1 MRSESA
7 IRYLRDQRALR
18 CPAEK
23 TLDASPPLAIALP
36 IAALPAMLGAAF
48 ASATA
53 AMGALSP
60 ARRQALR
67 DALEGRQH
75 DALDRYVRATA
86 TVEASW
92 LVLRV
97 LGLSSG
103 ALLIYRVLPPH
114 LGPWDTPLAT
124 ALALVFYGIPAEVAR
139 SIVMRNPERAAPL
152 LLPIL
157 RPLELLVFPIA
168 AMLVWVGAGVASLVS
183 RPTQPTAELTENE
196 VEIIV
201 NEGEL
206 DGSLDH
212 DRSEMIRNV
221 LDFRDLTAGEV
232 MVPRTHVVG
241 FELDTEPSELLEGV
255 AESEHSRY
263 PVYHDRIDNIVGI
276 LHVKDLISRLA
287 GQKDIDG
294 LKLGDLIRR
303 PVSYVT
309 EGQSASSVL
318 QDMRIKRQHM
328 ALVLDEFGTLSGLVT
343 LEDLLEEI
351 VGDIRDEHDADD
363 PPIVEIG
370 SGRLVVDASV
380 PMTDLS
386 RYLGTELPEGDDY
399 NSVGG
404 FMMARLGRVPGVG
417 ARVKDFGL
425 EFIVKTADERHVVR
439 VEIARASSSV
449 PPASPAASSSALE

>member
-1 MRSESA
+1 VLRRLVGWTDLESAQSRPCLGQDGAGLRSESA
-7 IRYLRDQRALR
+7 VRYLEHQRALR
-18 CPAEK
+18 CPAETK
-23 TLDASPPLAIALP
+23 LDSSPPLAIALP
-36 IAALPAMLGAAF
+36 VAALPAVLAAAF

-67 DALEGRQH
+67 DALQGRQH
-75 DALDRYVRATA
+75 DALHRYVQATSR
-86 TVEASW
+86 VEASW

-103 ALLIYRVLPPH
+103 AVLIYRVLPPQ
-114 LGPWDTPLAT
+114 LTPWDMPLAM
-124 ALALVFYGIPAEVAR
+124 ALALVFYGIPAEIAR
-139 SIVMRNPERAAPL
+139 SIATRNPERAAPL
-152 LLPIL
+152 LLPLL
-157 RPLELLVFPIA
+157 RPLELLVLPIA
-168 AMLVWVGAGVASLVS
+168 AVLVWVGAGVAHLVS
-183 RPTQPTAELTENE
+183 RPTKPTSRLTENE

-241 FELDTEPSELLEGV
+241 FDLDTEPSELLKRI

-263 PVYHDRIDNIVGI
+263 PIFRDRIDNIVGI

-287 GQKDIDG
+287 ADQGVDD
-294 LKLGDLIRR
+294 LRLGELIRR

-318 QDMRIKRQHM
+318 QDMRLKRQHM
-328 ALVLDEFGTLSGLVT
+328 AIVLDEFGTV
-343 LEDLLEEI
+343 
-351 VGDIRDEHDADD
+351 
-363 PPIVEIG
+363 
-370 SGRLVVDASV
+370 SGRVVVDASV

-386 RYLGTELPEGDDY
+386 RYFGTELPEGDDY

-404 FMMARLGRVPGVG
+404 FMVARLGRVPGVG
-417 ARVKDFGL
+417 ARIKDFGF
-425 EFIVKTADERHVVR
+425 EFIVKNADERHVVR
-439 VEIARASSSV
+439 VEIARTNSSV
-449 PPASPAASSSALE
+449 PPSSPASSTSTPE